1 MPAYSGRTR
10 PYIDLCG
17 LCLLR
22 RLKHDGGAATTAPVW
37 HWADSRNR
45 AVGDQFLYALADG
58 HGATADVG
66 LDIGQRES
74 AMERADVTLDCL
86 R

>member
-1 MPAYSGRTR
+1 MHPLVQRQLAE
-10 PYIDLCG
+10 IW
-17 LCLLR
+17 LLR
-22 RLKHDGGAATTAPVW
+22 LKYDRGAAAATPVG
-37 HWADSRNR
+37 HCSNSCDR

-74 AMERADVTLDCL
+74 AMERADVTLYCL